1 MKQTA
6 RQSALTILAILAL
19 FVTASCSEEKEAPDE
34 PVVRELRLLQAFPD
48 GAEHDPFSRPEPT
61 LHDVLTRIW
70 DATEDENVKGLF
82 VRVGPLQG
90 AWGSVGDLIE
100 ALREFR
106 AEDRP
111 VHCHFEAADNVGY
124 LLLASTCDR
133 ISMSP
138 AGTLDLVGPAAVMI
152 YARTLLEKVGVQAE
166 IIHMGRYKGAGD
178 MFIRDDMPKEAKASM
193 DAILDDLYGALIEA
207 TNARTDGNADKAKG
221 LIDGGPYASAAAA
234 EVGLVDSVSFLRDA
248 REEIKK
254 AAGVDTIRRTR
265 MLPKQ
270 EQLTLG
276 QFLKLFSG
284 ESEKPE
290 ASGERIAL
298 VFVNGN
304 ITDGESGSTG
314 DAVSGPFVRAMER
327 LEDDENVKA
336 VVMRINSP
344 GGSALASDRMWDA
357 ARHLAAAKPLIASVG
372 DMAASGGYYIA
383 SAATEILA
391 HPNSLVGSIGVV
403 GGKFNFAGLA
413 EDIGVNTYILQRG
426 KRAAWST
433 PVRPL
438 SATERQAFESL
449 LRDTYDRFIDRVAAG
464 RKMERAAVLAA
475 AEGRV
480 MTGQDGKEL
489 GLIDEMAGLS
499 EALTRARAAAGLAP
513 DAPVELWP
521 PTRGMI
527 DAINELLSG
536 NGDDGVQALQHL
548 RSNDGQTFFTCSRR
562 STWRWCRLTS
572 LRCASSG
579 RRGRNDDR
587 RAAQPHVLSR
597 KTAFGG
603 LFDRARGHGQAA
615 LAYIDRPPEGC
626 RPLAES
632 AKRGATG
639 ANLEDDRGDPLQ
651 RRLVGSGNA
660 DRGRDLLRRRTAF
673 FAGLEDRAG
682 VDSIGIDEAVGQRR
696 QGPVRQQDRDVEIV
710 DLKVVLLCL
719 ELESIADEIALQQR
733 SNDVVPRLAA
743 PRVAV
748 RDVVTAPLVRR
759 QIRHDL

>member
-1 MKQTA
+1 MKHIA

-383 SAATEILA
+383 SAANEILA

-480 MTGQDGKEL
+480 MTAQDGKEL

-521 PTRGMI
+521 APKGMI

-548 RSNDGQTFFTCSRR
+548 WLRQHPLAASLPLERWADILHLLSEEHVALVPPYFFT
-562 STWRWCRLTS
+562 
-572 LRCASSG
+572 LR
-579 RRGRNDDR
+579 
-587 RAAQPHVLSR
+587 
-597 KTAFGG
+597 
-603 LFDRARGHGQAA
+603 
-615 LAYIDRPPEGC
+615 
-626 RPLAES
+626 
-632 AKRGATG
+632 
-639 ANLEDDRGDPLQ
+639 
-651 RRLVGSGNA
+651 
-660 DRGRDLLRRRTAF
+660 
-673 FAGLEDRAG
+673 
-682 VDSIGIDEAVGQRR
+682 
-696 QGPVRQQDRDVEIV
+696 
-710 DLKVVLLCL
+710 
-719 ELESIADEIALQQR
+719 
-733 SNDVVPRLAA
+733 
-743 PRVAV
+743 
-748 RDVVTAPLVRR
+748 
-759 QIRHDL
+759 